1 MKQFLEFLPLVLF
14 FGAYQMNG
22 ETISVGEWLYAFD
35 GIYSATAVLMFSSV
49 AVLLVTFVLER
60 RLDKRLMWM
69 TVAILVFGAA
79 TLIFRDQ
86 RFIQWKPTVFNWVLA
101 LVFLAS
107 QFVGDKN
114 LLQRFLGQQ
123 LVLPRTV
130 WGRLN
135 LLYVAHFSVVG
146 ALNLFVAY
154 RYEEAFW
161 VSYKL
166 YSSLGFT
173 IALMALTVLLLF
185 PHLKN
190 QIPNSDTED
199 PMRGEL

>member
-1 MKQFLEFLPLVLF
+1 MQQLIEILPIIIFFSVYYMRDSSVEFAGF
-14 FGAYQMNG
+14 EYQ
-22 ETISVGEWLYAFD
+22 FD
-35 GIYSATAVLMFSSV
+35 GIYSATAALMI
-49 AVLLVTFVLER
+49 ATCIQ
-60 RLDKRLMWM
+60 M
-69 TVAILVFGAA
+69 ILVFLIAKRLEKRQIFLFVTVMVAGGL
-79 TLIFRDQ
+79 TLLLQ
-86 RFIQWKPTVFNWVLA
+86 NKMFIQWKPTVFNWVLA

-123 LVLPRTV
+123 LVLPKAV

>member
-79 TLIFRDQ
+79 TLVFRDQ

-123 LVLPRTV
+123 LVLPRAV

>member
-49 AVLLVTFVLER
+49 AVLFVAFVLER
-60 RLDKRLMWM
+60 QLDKRLMWM
-69 TVAILVFGAA
+69 TIAILVFGAA

-123 LVLPRTV
+123 LVLPRAV

>member
-123 LVLPRTV
+123 LVLPRAV

-190 QIPNSDTED
+190 QIPNGDTED

>member
-14 FGAYQMNG
+14 FGAYQMSG

-123 LVLPRTV
+123 LVLPRAV

>member
-49 AVLLVTFVLER
+49 AVLLVAFVLER

-123 LVLPRTV
+123 LVLPRAV

-190 QIPNSDTED
+190 QIPNGDTDD

>member
-49 AVLLVTFVLER
+49 AVLFVAFVLER

-123 LVLPRTV
+123 LVLPRAV

-190 QIPNSDTED
+190 QIPNGDTDD

>member
-1 MKQFLEFLPLVLF
+1 
-14 FGAYQMNG
+14 
-22 ETISVGEWLYAFD
+22 
-35 GIYSATAVLMFSSV
+35 MFSSV
-49 AVLLVTFVLER
+49 AVLLVAFVLER

-123 LVLPRTV
+123 LVLPRAV

-190 QIPNSDTED
+190 QIPNGDTED

>member
-49 AVLLVTFVLER
+49 AVLFVAFVLER

-86 RFIQWKPTVFNWVLA
+86 RFIQWKPTVFNWMLA

-123 LVLPRTV
+123 LVLPRAV

>member
-49 AVLLVTFVLER
+49 AVLFVAFVLER

-123 LVLPRTV
+123 LVLPRAV

>member
-35 GIYSATAVLMFSSV
+35 GIYSATAVLMLSSV
-49 AVLLVTFVLER
+49 AVLLIAFVLER

-123 LVLPRTV
+123 LVLPRAV

>member
-49 AVLLVTFVLER
+49 AVLLVAFVLER

-123 LVLPRTV
+123 LVLPRAV

>member
-49 AVLLVTFVLER
+49 AVLLVAFVLER

-86 RFIQWKPTVFNWVLA
+86 RFIQWKPTVFHCVLA

-123 LVLPRTV
+123 LVLPRAV

-190 QIPNSDTED
+190 QIPNGDTED

>member
-49 AVLLVTFVLER
+49 AVLFVAFVLER

-79 TLIFRDQ
+79 TLVFRDQ

-123 LVLPRTV
+123 LVLPRAV

>member
-14 FGAYQMNG
+14 FGAYQMSG
-22 ETISVGEWLYAFD
+22 ETISVGEWVYAFD

-49 AVLLVTFVLER
+49 AVLLVAFVLER

-123 LVLPRTV
+123 LVLPRAV

>member
-22 ETISVGEWLYAFD
+22 ETISVGEWLFAFD

-49 AVLLVTFVLER
+49 AVLFAAFVLER

-69 TVAILVFGAA
+69 TIAILVFGAA

-123 LVLPRTV
+123 LVLPRAV

-190 QIPNSDTED
+190 QIPNGDTED

>member
-49 AVLLVTFVLER
+49 AVLFVAFVLER

-86 RFIQWKPTVFNWVLA
+86 RFVQWKPTVFNWVLA

-123 LVLPRTV
+123 LVLPRAV

-190 QIPNSDTED
+190 QIPNGDTED

>member
-22 ETISVGEWLYAFD
+22 ETISVGGWLYAFD

-49 AVLLVTFVLER
+49 AVLFAAFVLER

-69 TVAILVFGAA
+69 TITILVFGAA
-79 TLIFRDQ
+79 TLILRDQ

-123 LVLPRTV
+123 LSLPQAV

-135 LLYVAHFSVVG
+135 LLYVAHFSLVG

-173 IALMALTVLLLF
+173 VALMVLTVLLLY

-190 QIPNSDTED
+190 QTPNSDTEE
-199 PMRGEL
+199 PMRGKL

>member
-49 AVLLVTFVLER
+49 AVLLVAFVLER

-123 LVLPRTV
+123 LVLPRAV

-190 QIPNSDTED
+190 QIPNGDAED

>member
-49 AVLLVTFVLER
+49 AVLFVAFVLER

-86 RFIQWKPTVFNWVLA
+86 RFIQWKPTVFNGVLA

-107 QFVGDKN
+107 QFIGDKN

-123 LVLPRTV
+123 LVLPRAV

>member
-49 AVLLVTFVLER
+49 AVLLVTFVLDR

-123 LVLPRTV
+123 LVLPRAV

>member
-1 MKQFLEFLPLVLF
+1 MKQLLEFLPLVLF

-49 AVLLVTFVLER
+49 AVLFVAFVLER

-123 LVLPRTV
+123 LVLPRAV

-190 QIPNSDTED
+190 QIPNGDTED

>member
-49 AVLLVTFVLER
+49 AVLLVAFVLER

-123 LVLPRTV
+123 LVLPRAV

-185 PHLKN
+185 PHLNN

>member
-49 AVLLVTFVLER
+49 AVLFVAFVLER
-60 RLDKRLMWM
+60 QLDKRLMWM
-69 TVAILVFGAA
+69 TIAILVFGAA
-79 TLIFRDQ
+79 TLILRDQ

-123 LVLPRTV
+123 LVLPRAV

>member
-123 LVLPRTV
+123 LVLPRAV

>member
-22 ETISVGEWLYAFD
+22 ETIAVGEWLYAFD

-49 AVLLVTFVLER
+49 AVLLVAFVLER

-123 LVLPRTV
+123 LVLPRAV